1 MFFVYVYVFNEEFFS
16 TYTRRAARAEKSRLQ
31 ERKGKFLFSFLFFS
45 TDRMNE
51 YDTHKRRR
59 RRRRRR
65 RRE

>member
-16 TYTRRAARAEKSRLQ
+16 TYTTRAARAEKSR
-31 ERKGKFLFSFLFFS
+31 EKRKFYSLSIFS

-65 RRE
+65 RE